1 MPAKGKS
8 IGKKKSPAKKNNTII
23 QASRPSKSEENK
35 WRAEDDAR
43 TLMRAEEIKRD
54 PTRIKAARSQAKKQ
68 MEELARVVKK

>member
-1 MPAKGKS
+1 MPT
-8 IGKKKSPAKKNNTII
+8 GKKKSTAKKSNTIM
-23 QASRPSKSEENK
+23 AVSRPSKAEENK

-54 PTRIKAARSQAKKQ
+54 ASRIKAAKAQAKKQ